1 MFVIPSKET
10 KKFSQPNYGDT
21 QGNLWGTFNVDLT
34 KNTGRVRT
42 TRTEIITDSS
52 DDSDIKLP
60 TAFELFDIVSASD
73 QVFVAYA
80 GKIFIGGTDTLVPF
94 VQDTLTNSPIDT
106 SNQGDIK
113 LFNKKL
119 YATQST
125 KLKRLNSGD
134 TAWVDI
140 ATLTSGVHQLCQYSR
155 RLYFVDLD
163 NVVKS
168 IDTAETVVTSGDYTL
183 DLSSYG
189 GHISWIIPGSNR
201 IWIGLTKNNGT
212 RGLIFEWDGVSENA
226 PNKWYEIE
234 AQGSAGCTLINDV
247 PYVIDIEGRLLAFNG
262 GSFQEVARLPIIQY
276 DALNQAYASTQSTK
290 ICHFNGI
297 KYINDAILINIDSA
311 NTGSFSF
318 ENFPSGIYE
327 YTKENGLTHKFSHTN
342 TKFGETTKDYGQI
355 RSYGAGAI
363 FDSTAR
369 STNTISYYS
378 SVIFGSSVSDGTVG
392 GSINTISTDM
402 IIETNNDEP
411 HFRQGHIVT
420 PFLESTKIKD
430 VWNKIFIKYRKF
442 LDNSATIM
450 VKYRTRKDV
459 PIIIQN
465 ITWSSQTTLTG
476 SGSGFSDITAGME
489 IEVLNGNGAGD
500 VAHVLSSVDDGVG
513 NFTIT
518 LDKPIVGVSA
528 SDISDVRF
536 QTWNKLPVITADNNQ
551 YKELSIPQYNKDTEL
566 QVKVVMNWDKLQ
578 NELREVIIINETEQ
592 YAK

>member
-60 TAFELFDIVSASD
+60 TAFEFFGVVSASD
-73 QVFVAYA
+73 PVFVAYA

-106 SNQGDIK
+106 SNQGDLK

-234 AQGSAGCTLINDV
+234 AQGSAGCALINDA

-402 IIETNNDEP
+402 IIETINDEP

-430 VWNKIFIKYRKF
+430 VWNKVFIKYRKF
-442 LDNSATIM
+442 LDNGATIM

-459 PIIIQN
+459 PITIQN

-476 SGSGFSDITAGME
+476 SGSGFSDITVGME
-489 IEVLNGNGAGD
+489 LEVLNGNGAGD
-500 VAHVLSSVDDGVG
+500 VAHVLSSVDDGAG

-528 SDISDVRF
+528 SNISDVRF

>member
-60 TAFELFDIVSASD
+60 TAFEFFGVVSESD
-73 QVFVAYA
+73 PVFVAYA

-94 VQDTLTNSPIDT
+94 VQDTLTNSPSDT
-106 SNQGDIK
+106 SNQGDLK

-234 AQGSAGCTLINDV
+234 AQGSAGCALINDA

-276 DALNQAYASTQSTK
+276 DALNYAYAGTQSTK

-402 IIETNNDEP
+402 IIETINDEP

-500 VAHVLSSVDDGVG
+500 VAHVLSSVDDGAG

-518 LDKPIVGVSA
+518 LDKPIIGVSA
-528 SDISDVRF
+528 SNISDVRF